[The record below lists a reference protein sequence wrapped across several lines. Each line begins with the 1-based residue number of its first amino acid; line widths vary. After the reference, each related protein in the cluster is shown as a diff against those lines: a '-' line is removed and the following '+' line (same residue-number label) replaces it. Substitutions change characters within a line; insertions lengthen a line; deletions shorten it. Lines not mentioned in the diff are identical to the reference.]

1 VRIITS
7 MKILAIE
14 TSCDETSIALLECS
28 GNLNNPTCTTLRHS
42 LNSQI
47 DLHREYGGV
56 YPTLAKREHSK
67 NILPLL
73 IQVLGEEVSKNINKL
88 SKDQISKISDIL
100 ERQNDLLTQF
110 LKIIPHLPIPDI
122 DAIAVTTG
130 PGLAPALW
138 VGVNFAQAL
147 SYAWSKKIIP
157 INHMEGHIF
166 SVLIDREDNQN
177 AKSQSPTKKQLLVFP
192 TIALL
197 ISGGHTQL
205 VLVKNWGE
213 YEIIGETRDDAVGE
227 AFDKVARMLDLPYPG
242 GPEISRLASQSRNKS
257 EIPNIKLPRPMLNSD
272 NLDFSFSGLKTAVL
286 YSIKGR
292 ILPIEEKEEIARE
305 FEDAVTE
312 ILIKKTRKALTQYNT
327 STLIVGGGV
336 IANTHIRKALI
347 ELSNELNITLHIPHH
362 DLTGDNAIMI
372 GMAGYIH
379 TQLPNPAEITADN
392 IKADSNKRLN

>member
-1 VRIITS
+1 

-28 GNLNNPTCTTLRHS
+28 GGLNNPTYTTLRHS

-47 DLHREYGGV
+47 NLHREYGGV

-73 IQVLGEEVSKNINKL
+73 VEVLDREGVNNSNKL
-88 SKDQISKISDIL
+88 SEAQISKISHIL
-100 ERQNDLLTQF
+100 ERQSDLLTQF
-110 LKIIPHLPIPDI
+110 LKIIPNISIPEI
-122 DAIAVTTG
+122 NAIAVTTG

-147 SYAWSKKIIP
+147 AYAWNKKLIP

-166 SVLIDREDNQN
+166 SVLIH
-177 AKSQSPTKKQLLVFP
+177 KKENFQFP
-192 TIALL
+192 IIALL

-257 EIPNIKLPRPMLNSD
+257 KLSNSKSHTNSKKQIQDTKLPRPMLNTD
-272 NLDFSFSGLKTAVL
+272 DLDFSFSGLKTAVL

-292 ILPIEEKEEIARE
+292 TLSDEEKKEIARE

-312 ILIKKTRKALTQYNT
+312 ILIKKTKKALIQYGAP
-327 STLIVGGGV
+327 TLVVGGGV
-336 IANTHIRKALI
+336 IANTHIREALI
-347 ELSNELNITLHIPHH
+347 ELSKDLNITLHLPQS

-372 GMAGYIH
+372 GVAGYIH
-379 TQLPNPAEITADN
+379 TQLPHPVDIAPEDIRAE
-392 IKADSNKRLN
+392 SNQRLN